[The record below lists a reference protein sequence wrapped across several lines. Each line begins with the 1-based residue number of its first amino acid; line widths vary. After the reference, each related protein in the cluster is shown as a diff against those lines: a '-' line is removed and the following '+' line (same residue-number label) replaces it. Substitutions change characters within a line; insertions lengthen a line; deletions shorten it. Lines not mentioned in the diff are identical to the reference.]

1 MVYICAR
8 CWLLLYCRLHFDN
21 GSSIVTRAVT
31 CILYLNDVE
40 EGGETYFPKAIP
52 LLEPGTTREE
62 IRSRGTGLDFSGVKV
77 FPSRGK
83 ALFFWSKNRE
93 GMIAEPRIVRLDP
106 IETRITR
113 ERLRLM
119 SRLLVAG
126 TEENR
131 SCHSSEKVVSG
142 TKWIATKWLKDD

>member
-1 MVYICAR
+1 MLLSSQSIVFCKPVVDVHYSER
-8 CWLLLYCRLHFDN
+8 EKDWKRSRHSLLYCRLHFDN

-40 EGGETYFPKAIP
+40 EGGETYFPKAVP

-62 IRSRGTGLDFSGVKV
+62 IRSRGTGLDFTGVKI

-93 GMIAEPRIVRLDP
+93 GT
-106 IETRITR
+106 IECNENTKK
-113 ERLRLM
+113 
-119 SRLLVAG
+119 G
-126 TEENR
+126 TP
-131 SCHSSEKVVSG
+131 
-142 TKWIATKWLKDD
+142 